1 MTEKLQNFPPVYYI
15 SLEESQD
22 RQQSLEKKFQ
32 EFGIENYTP
41 MIFKRVAECNDKI
54 YGPLVEIMKSSSRGA
69 VTSHLKSI
77 KKWIMETD
85 APYAIFFEDDVSF
98 ETVQYWNFT
107 WNDFINNLP
116 ADWEAVQLMWVRPHM
131 VKTELR
137 ERYYDDYSAT
147 AFMVKRDYGIKLISR
162 FMLSDEDFNFDLGEV
177 PPLVENII
185 FSCGKVYTFPLLVED
200 VKLPSTSINS
210 PEYDPSLI
218 DNGQGEYHHYSYSEI
233 LNWWKNIG
241 CRTSL
246 NKLMNVGIFPND
258 YDWGKFSP
266 ELIASLKKEC
276 GRNNIY
282 KRYSTIKPGDVVVD
296 IGASVGPFTYSILSD
311 KPKVVYC
318 VEPSK
323 DLFGS
328 LVRNTS
334 KHTLETPIV
343 YINKAIISN
352 TLDDVRVFS
361 GNENVYGG
369 NYDFDYFTFQDFIRD
384 YQVSHIDFLKMDC
397 EGGEY
402 NVFTD
407 ENIDWI
413 LNNVKNMAIEFHLTY
428 PGSKEKF
435 RNFRNKYLDLF
446 NDYIVLSNEYQNIN
460 TGFELNLTRYIFDD
474 NFFNNYWGELMI
486 YIRNQ

>member
-1 MTEKLQNFPPVYYI
+1 MTDKLQNFPPVYYI

-22 RQQSLEKKFQ
+22 RQESLERKFS
-32 EFGIENYTP
+32 EYGITNYTP
-41 MIFKRVAECNDKI
+41 MISKRFAECNDRI
-54 YGPLVEIMKSSSRGA
+54 HGPLVDTMKSTTKGA

-77 KKWIMETD
+77 KKWIVETD
-85 APYAIFFEDDVSF
+85 APYAVFFEDDVSF
-98 ETVQYWNFT
+98 ETVEYWNFT
-107 WNDFINNLP
+107 WNDLISNLP
-116 ADWEAVQLMWVRPHM
+116 GDCEALQLMWVRPHM
-131 VKTELR
+131 VKVQLR
-137 ERYYDDYSAT
+137 ERYYDDWSAT
-147 AFMVKRDYGIKLISR
+147 AFMLRRDYGIKLLNR
-162 FMLSDEDFNFDLGEV
+162 FMLSDEEFNFDLGEILPV
-177 PPLVENII
+177 VENIL
-185 FSCGKVYTFPLLVED
+185 FLSGKVYTIPLLIED
-200 VKLPSTSINS
+200 IRFDSTFINS
-210 PEYDPSLI
+210 PEYEDHLI
-218 DNGQGEYHHYSYSEI
+218 ENGQGEFHHYSYHTI

-246 NKLMNVGIFPND
+246 EKLLNISDFPND

-276 GRNNIY
+276 GRHNIY
-282 KRYSTIKPGDVVVD
+282 KRYSIVKPGDVVVD
-296 IGASVGPFTYSILSD
+296 IGASVGPFTYSILPD

-318 VEPSK
+318 IEPSR

-343 YINKAIISN
+343 YINKAIVSN
-352 TLDDVRVFS
+352 TLDDIRVFS

-384 YQVSHIDFLKMDC
+384 YQVTHIDFLKMDC

-413 LNNVKNMAIEFHLTY
+413 LNNVRNMAIEFHLTY
-428 PGSKEKF
+428 PGCKEKF
-435 RNFRNKYLDLF
+435 RNFRDKYLDLF
-446 NDYIVLSNEYQNIN
+446 EDYIVLSNGYQNIN
-460 TGFELNLTRYIFDD
+460 TGFELDLTNYIFDD
-474 NFFNNYWGELMI
+474 NFFINYWGELMI